1 MTSRCLYDHG
11 NGQQNRDNE
20 SVRGV
25 RLTDKNNVTLAGGGL
40 YVTVGDPG
48 SYAVTYHRAHATSG
62 KEPISGIRDD
72 DRIWLSA
79 VKTF

>member
-1 MTSRCLYDHG
+1 VDRGMVATAEVKATWSLPPVSWIGGSPFVTAGVFYDHG

-48 SYAVTYHRAHATSG
+48 
-62 KEPISGIRDD
+62 
-72 DRIWLSA
+72 
-79 VKTF
+79 

>member
-1 MTSRCLYDHG
+1 MVPATGLLDRGSPFVTAGVFYDHG

-40 YVTVGDPG
+40 YVTVGDLE
-48 SYAVTYHRAHATSG
+48 AT
-62 KEPISGIRDD
+62 P
-72 DRIWLSA
+72 
-79 VKTF
+79 

>member
-1 MTSRCLYDHG
+1 MTYRCLYDHG

-48 SYAVTYHRAHATSG
+48 SYAVTYHLGTRHLRQGADLRYPG
-62 KEPISGIRDD
+62 
-72 DRIWLSA
+72 
-79 VKTF
+79 